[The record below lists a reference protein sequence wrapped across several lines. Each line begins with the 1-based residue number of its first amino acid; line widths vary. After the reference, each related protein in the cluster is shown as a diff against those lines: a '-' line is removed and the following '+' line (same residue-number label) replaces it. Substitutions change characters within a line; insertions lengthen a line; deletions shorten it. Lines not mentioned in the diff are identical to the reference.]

1 MINCRFLTPCGLCEV
16 KSMTGLPVKC
26 EKNVD
31 YVTKVYPPSDPEDI
45 VKAIKNMEEQKH
57 EV

>member
-31 YVTKVYPPSDPEDI
+31 YVTKVYPPSDHEVI
-45 VKAIKNMEEQKH
+45 VAVKNLEEHKH
-57 EV
+57 EA

>member
-16 KSMTGLPVKC
+16 KSMTGLPVEC

-31 YVTKVYPPSDPEDI
+31 YVLKVYPPSDPEDT

>member
-1 MINCRFLTPCGLCEV
+1 
-16 KSMTGLPVKC
+16 MTGLPVEC

-31 YVTKVYPPSDPEDI
+31 YVTKVYQPSDPEDI
-45 VKAIKNMEEQKH
+45 VKAIKNMEEHKH

>member
-16 KSMTGLPVKC
+16 KSTNGLPVKC

-31 YVTKVYPPSDPEDI
+31 YVTKVYPPSDPEEI
-45 VKAIKNMEEQKH
+45 VKAIIKLEEHKH
-57 EV
+57 EA

>member
-31 YVTKVYPPSDPEDI
+31 YVTKVYPPSDPEVI
-45 VKAIKNMEEQKH
+45 IKTIKNMEEHKH